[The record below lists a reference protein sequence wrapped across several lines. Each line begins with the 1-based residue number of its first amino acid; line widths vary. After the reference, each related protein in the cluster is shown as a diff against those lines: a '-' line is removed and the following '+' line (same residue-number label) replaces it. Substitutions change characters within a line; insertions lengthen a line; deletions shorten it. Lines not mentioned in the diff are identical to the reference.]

1 MINKFSSKEINY
13 KNLSESAGKII
24 SLRDVEYKGDALE
37 RLNITI
43 DEFSAGYKELL
54 SKGYIIKHR
63 EPIRCK
69 A

>member
-37 RLNITI
+37 KLNITM
-43 DEFSAGYKELL
+43 DEFSAGYKELVI
-54 SKGYIIKHR
+54 KGYIIEHR
-63 EPIRCK
+63 EQIRCK